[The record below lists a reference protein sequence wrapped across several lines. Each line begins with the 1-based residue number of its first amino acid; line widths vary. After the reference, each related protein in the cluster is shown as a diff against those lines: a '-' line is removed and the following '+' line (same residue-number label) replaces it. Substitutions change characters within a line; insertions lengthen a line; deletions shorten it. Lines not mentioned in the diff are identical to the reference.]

1 MYISRFS
8 HLHGF
13 IGLSQYQEFKLV
25 GKKKKK
31 VCQSKDCMCQNQ
43 VRSKPGYEAGVF

>member
-31 VCQSKDCMCQNQ
+31 SLSVKGLHVSK
-43 VRSKPGYEAGVF
+43 SSEK